1 MYSGSVIPDGIG
13 GVKKVEKAI
22 LPNGTIYEIS
32 AYWMPDPT
40 CSKSFRPPSSPI
52 EEKPEAVYVA
62 EPVLEATI
70 VGDSSH
76 ISDAIIEPEE
86 PNTDTNFHV
95 ARSVVGPNNGT
106 IATCETLPY
115 GSYQSEPPE
124 RNIVATTNK
133 DDPEKIFS
141 ILPNHLEDLFVASS
155 RELSEEQTLQLKN
168 LLIRHSDAFAK
179 SKNDLGCCDLIEHT
193 IDRGD
198 ARPVKQ
204 NPRRLPLAKR
214 RAADQEIKRMLEGG
228 IIEPSKSPWS
238 STIVP

>member
-1 MYSGSVIPDGIG
+1 MD
-13 GVKKVEKAI
+13 K
-22 LPNGTIYEIS
+22 GT
-32 AYWMPDPT
+32 
-40 CSKSFRPPSSPI
+40 
-52 EEKPEAVYVA
+52 
-62 EPVLEATI
+62 TI

-193 IDRGD
+193 IDTGD

-214 RAADQEIKRMLEGG
+214 EAADQEIKRMLEGG
-228 IIEPSKSPWS
+228 IIEPRKQEQRNTEKDDIEHVGVTKRATQEPEIFGTEEVDLEDSFEWVQSRSPEKI
-238 STIVP
+238 STAQQGNTV